1 MNKGRAKKARV
12 VYALGMFENRNS
24 FMKTTKSCLSRLLVI
39 ILLCLPGSPAWAD
52 IFALQRQSPEIFR
65 YKESNHAPAGTSFS
79 PDNSESFDGL
89 AFGPDGNV
97 YVVDNVLGDGRV
109 LRFNGQTGAFIDR
122 FVDYQP
128 SRALYSPRGVAFGPD
143 GQLYVGSATT
153 NYQGCQVMRFNG
165 QTGAFAD
172 TFVPAGSGG
181 LGDISDMTF
190 GPDGRLYV
198 LCSAQGILCYSGLDG
213 HFISLFGSFPTNV
226 YPRNLA
232 FGPSGDLFV
241 STSANSVLR
250 FNGTSGGS
258 QGAFIAPGSGGLT
271 NAAGLAFGNDGSLY
285 ASSPASRSVLHFDG
299 TTGAFLD
306 AFQLPATS
314 AYSIGPTFLAIT
326 PGLPRLKIQKSGSG
340 MVLSWR
346 SPGTNFVL
354 QSSESFSAAKTWSTV
369 TNVPV
374 LASGEHVVT
383 VHDASSACLYRLK
396 R

>member
-1 MNKGRAKKARV
+1 
-12 VYALGMFENRNS
+12 
-24 FMKTTKSCLSRLLVI
+24 MKTAKYCISRLLVI
-39 ILLCLPGSPAWAD
+39 ILLCLPGSPAWGD
-52 IFALQRQSPEIFR
+52 IFALQRQSPEIFHFN
-65 YKESNHAPAGTSFS
+65 EGTHAPAGTSFS

-89 AFGPDGNV
+89 AFGPDGNF

-153 NYQGCQVMRFNG
+153 NYQGCQVLRFNG
-165 QTGAFAD
+165 QTGAFVD

-181 LGDISDMTF
+181 LGDISDMCF
-190 GPDGRLYV
+190 GPDGKLYV
-198 LCSAQGILCYSGLDG
+198 VCSARGILRYSGLDG

-241 STSANSVLR
+241 STSANNVLR
-250 FNGTSGGS
+250 FNGTSGVS
-258 QGAFIAPGSGGLT
+258 QGAFITPGSGGLT

-285 ASSPASRSVLHFDG
+285 ASSPASRSVLHYDG
-299 TTGAFLD
+299 TTGAFID
-306 AFQLPATS
+306 ALQLPGGS
-314 AYSIGPTFLAIT
+314 SSSVGPTFMATT
-326 PGLPRLKIQKSGSG
+326 PSLPRLKIQRSGSD

-354 QSSESFSAAKTWSTV
+354 QSSDNFSAAKTWSAV

-374 LASGEHVVT
+374 LVGGEYNVT
-383 VHDASSACLYRLK
+383 IRDALPACLYRLK

>member
-1 MNKGRAKKARV
+1 
-12 VYALGMFENRNS
+12 
-24 FMKTTKSCLSRLLVI
+24 MKTAKSCLSRLLVI
-39 ILLCLPGSPAWAD
+39 ILLCLFGSPAWAD

-65 YKESNHAPAGTSFS
+65 YSENTPALAGTSFS

-89 AFGPDGNV
+89 AFGPDGNF

-128 SRALYSPRGVAFGPD
+128 GRALYSPRGVAFGPD

-153 NYQGCQVMRFNG
+153 NYQGCEVMRFNG
-165 QTGAFAD
+165 QTGAFVD

-181 LGDISDMTF
+181 HGDISDMTF
-190 GPDGRLYV
+190 GPDGMLYL
-198 LCSAQGILCYSGLDG
+198 LCSAQGIFRYSGLDG

-232 FGPSGDLFV
+232 FGPTGDLFV

-250 FNGTSGGS
+250 FNGATGGF
-258 QGAFIAPGSGGLT
+258 QGVFIAPGGGGLT

-285 ASSPASRSVLHFDG
+285 ASSPASRSVLHFNG
-299 TTGAFLD
+299 TTGAFID
-306 AFQLPATS
+306 AFQLPAATT
-314 AYSIGPTFLAIT
+314 YSIGPTFLAFT
-326 PGLPRLKIQKSGSG
+326 PSLPKLKIQKSGSD

-354 QSSESFSAAKTWSTV
+354 QSSYSFAAAKTWSVV

-374 LASGEHVVT
+374 LVGGEHAVT
-383 VHDASSACLYRLK
+383 VHDPSSACLYRLK